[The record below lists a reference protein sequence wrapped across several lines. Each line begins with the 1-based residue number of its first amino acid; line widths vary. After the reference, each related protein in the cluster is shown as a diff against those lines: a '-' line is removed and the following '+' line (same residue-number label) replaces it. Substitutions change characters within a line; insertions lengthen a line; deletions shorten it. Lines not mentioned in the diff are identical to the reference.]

1 MRLLLHFL
9 MSLRQ
14 IVFLLR
20 LKKIWPD
27 FWKAASSLALPPSML
42 TLPPSVSHTLSP
54 AHSLIYLKLQPHPHK
69 HTHALTGNYTLAGY
83 VSLSLS

>member
-27 FWKAASSLALPPSML
+27 FWKTASSLALPPSML

-54 AHSLIYLKLQPHPHK
+54 GHSLIYLKLQHK

>member
-20 LKKIWPD
+20 LKKIW
-27 FWKAASSLALPPSML
+27 KTASSLPLPPSML

-54 AHSLIYLKLQPHPHK
+54 GHSLIYLKPQHK